1 MIMSSLLA
9 KSGSSSSG
17 LAEIDPDNVVQL
29 DPGSAE
35 FKANAH
41 RHVAEWAR
49 RRPFYIVGPGQH
61 PQVVVG
67 RYADVRQV
75 FSDAETFA
83 SGMPRGPGWEQF
95 NKIMDAQFVTQMD
108 GEQHARVRRL
118 LMPAFSSRR
127 IAQLEESIGK
137 IVDGMLDRIEANGPE
152 FDGMK
157 DYGAHLVVHAL
168 LDAMI
173 NMDERRKAIFIG
185 FHDLIP
191 GTTYV
196 KPGESWAPEL
206 RQAFDRAMEEIKVI
220 IDERRVTPRSDF
232 ISDLVNARDQGDKLN
247 DRELFDQIFGICG
260 ASLSATSRAA
270 GGALY
275 LLYTHDDQRREMID
289 NASLIPDA
297 IEECLRLG
305 SNGYFTFPRIAV
317 RDTEVG
323 GTRIP
328 KGTVVRPS
336 PLAPNY
342 DPDVFPDPL
351 RFDINRKPQRILSFG
366 SGPHHCIGNI
376 LGRSTITIAITR
388 LLARFPKARLRD
400 RDFKPVYGGAV
411 GELRL
416 QSLPMLI
423 Q

>member
-1 MIMSSLLA
+1 MASV
-9 KSGSSSSG
+9 
-17 LAEIDPDNVVQL
+17 AELDRSNVVDIDL
-29 DPGSAE
+29 GSAE

-41 RHVAEWAR
+41 RHMAEWAR
-49 RRPFYIVGPGQH
+49 RPPFYVLGHGQ

-67 RYADVRQV
+67 RYADVHKV
-75 FSDAETFA
+75 FSDTQTFA
-83 SGMPRGPGWEQF
+83 SEMPRGPGWEQF

-108 GEQHARVRRL
+108 GGQHARVRRL

-127 IAQLEESIGK
+127 IAQLEESIAG
-137 IVDGMLDRIEANGPE
+137 IVDGMLDAIEANGPE
-152 FDGMK
+152 FDGMT
-157 DYGAHLVVHAL
+157 DYGAHLVVDAL
-168 LDAMI
+168 LEAMVD
-173 NMDERRKAIFIG
+173 MDPRRKAVFTA

-196 KPGESWAPEL
+196 KPGEQWSEEL
-206 RQAFDRAMEEIKVI
+206 RRAFDRTMDEIRVI
-220 IDERRVTPRSDF
+220 IDERRVAPRQDF
-232 ISDLVNARDQGDKLN
+232 ISDLVNARDAGDKLN

-275 LLYTHDDQRREMID
+275 LLYTHDEARAQLIADP
-289 NASLIPDA
+289 ALIPDA

-305 SNGYFTFPRIAV
+305 SNGYFTFPRIAT

-323 GTRIP
+323 GTRILA
-328 KGTVVRPS
+328 GMVVRPS

-351 RFDINRKPQRILSFG
+351 RFDIHRKPKRILSFG
-366 SGPHHCIGNI
+366 AGPHHCIGNI
-376 LGRSTITIAITR
+376 LGRTTITIAITR
-388 LLARFPKARLRD
+388 LLARFPKAHIRD
-400 RDFKPVYGGAV
+400 ADFTPVYGGAV

-416 QSLPMLI
+416 QSLPMRI
-423 Q
+423 N